1 MPSNPSLQVKE
12 VAEWDAQS
20 GLDLLFLG
28 DSIME
33 SWRGTFMGMSWSPF
47 SNVPALFKTAFGAYD
62 AARWP
67 SQVSLR
73 QSLGSVHRVQVAV
86 WAKIK
91 MLSWQGGSMRK

>member
-1 MPSNPSLQVKE
+1 MPSTPSLQVKE

-62 AARWP
+62 AAALAIAGQ
-67 SQVSLR
+67 SQTVTGVRS
-73 QSLGSVHRVQVAV
+73 QGPGCCMGQNQDAV
-86 WAKIK
+86 MA
-91 MLSWQGGSMRK
+91 GGSMPK